1 MANRKVGRR
10 VRIGVEEDRKLYHI
24 RNKSGGYVN
33 PALSKSIDDTDTDD
47 FLDTAK
53 IQAQYN
59 IDPEQELDYVA
70 ALESLNTLMRCSRRD
85 NPSVAVSMF
94 WFLSHKIKCYNF

>member
-1 MANRKVGRR
+1 M
-10 VRIGVEEDRKLYHI
+10 
-24 RNKSGGYVN
+24 N
-33 PALSKSIDDTDTDD
+33 PALSKSIDDTDD
-47 FLDTAK
+47 FVDTGK

-85 NPSVAVSMF
+85 NPSVAVSIF
-94 WFLSHKIKCYNF
+94 WFYPKQLIATFLNMKGTV